1 MANRDMTFTIERQL
15 RDCEVDGR
23 PGLFHTWEHYS
34 RPVEAS
40 ILRGGA
46 PAGFVSG
53 VVGIVEFSDG
63 VKRVQPDHIKFCDEQ
78 SAYLQQWEEYRKSNP
93 DTHA

>member
-1 MANRDMTFTIERQL
+1 MANFDSTLTIEWEL

-40 ILRGGA
+40 LLRGGA

-53 VVGIVEFSDG
+53 VLGIIEFSDG
-63 VKRVQPDHIKFCDEQ
+63 VKRVDPERIRFCDDRNGF
-78 SAYLQQWEEYRKSNP
+78 LCDWEEYRKSNP